1 MPLASS
7 PSLVPETPADNPA
20 SEAEPVLVGTI
31 TGAWGLN
38 GQVKVRSHSDDPD
51 RFATGRTVHLDG
63 RPSRIMSS
71 HEAGSAVVIKF
82 DLVADRTH
90 AETMRGVNLTVP
102 PEELEPLPSGSYY
115 HYQLIGLEVH
125 DEVGSRLGTIVE
137 VIFTGANDVYVVR
150 DGKRETL
157 VPALADVIVS
167 VDTDLERNKMVVRLP
182 EGI

>member
-1 MPLASS
+1 MP
-7 PSLVPETPADNPA
+7 EIPADNPA
-20 SEAEPVLVGTI
+20 SESEPVLVGTI

-38 GQVKVRSHSDDPD
+38 GQVKVRSHSDDPG
-51 RFATGRTVHLDG
+51 RFATGRTVYLDG

-71 HEAGSAVVIKF
+71 HEAGSAIVIKF

-90 AETMRGVNLTVP
+90 AEAMRGVDLTVP

-125 DEVGSRLGTIVE
+125 DETGSRLGTIVE

-157 VPALADVIVS
+157 VPALVDVIVS
-167 VDTDLERNKMVVRLP
+167 VDTELECNKMVVRLP